1 MLYYNYKTGFFENND
16 DKYQT
21 REEAHRNKWK
31 CDKCSDRFQSYRM
44 LARTQD
50 SISLVLRVTIYL

>member
-16 DKYQT
+16 DTYQT
-21 REEAHRNKWK
+21 RKEALRNKWK

-44 LARTQD
+44 LREHKTQ
-50 SISLVLRVTIYL
+50 SHSY